1 MAFIMLSMLFLLRG
15 FLMPKPCCLAFEAFL
30 NRFPAFF
37 CKGKVLAAYDST
49 LFGSCEAFSLTCLS
63 ACPNPLSLQTSSAT
77 ASFRKPPGMPQP
89 SAPSVDHLAVFKV

>member
-49 LFGSCEAFSLTCLS
+49 LFGSCEAFSLTR
-63 ACPNPLSLQTSSAT
+63 LSLSKPTQSSDQLCHRLLQE
-77 ASFRKPPGMPQP
+77 ASWHAPTLSTIRGPPC
-89 SAPSVDHLAVFKV
+89 SL